1 MSLQKNDV
9 CTLTFTGYTAE
20 GAAVGRTEEGL
31 TVFVPQGAR
40 GDRARVQ
47 LLKVRKHYAFGRIVE
62 LLDPADCRREPDCPV
77 FSRCGGCDFRHLTYG
92 EELHSKALRVQDAMN
107 RLGGFSLPLP
117 EIVPSPLPDGY
128 RNKAMYPVAR
138 QEGHMV
144 FGFYRSRSHQLI
156 SFSQCRLQPQAF
168 SRVAEA
174 VCRWADRAQVSAWQE
189 ETGTGLLRHIYLRE
203 GQGGILLTLVCN
215 GDVLPEESLLIRLC
229 REAEPRLCGIVL
241 NENRERSNRIL
252 GTVCRTVWGE
262 GRLCDSLAGHG
273 FRLSPLSFYQVNHDQ
288 TEQLYAEIVRLA
300 APSGTDTVLDL
311 YCGVGTI
318 TLALAEHCRSV
329 TGVELVPEAIQD
341 AKDNAARNG
350 IQNARFFCADAG
362 QAAQKLAQEHFL
374 PECVVVDPPRK
385 GIDAAAVEAICAMQ
399 PQRIVYVACD
409 PASLARDARLLC
421 EQGGYRVDALKAFD
435 MFPKTANVETVCLLS
450 KTMERS

>member
-1 MSLQKNDV
+1 MSSQKNDI

-47 LLKVRKHYAFGRIVE
+47 LLKVRKHYAFGKIVE
-62 LLDPADCRREPDCPV
+62 LIQAANCRKEPDCPV
-77 FSRCGGCDFRHLTYG
+77 FSRCGGCDFRHLTYE

-138 QEGHMV
+138 QNGAMK

-156 SFSQCRLQPQAF
+156 PFPDCRLQPKAF
-168 SRVAEA
+168 SKVAEA
-174 VCRWADRAQVSAWQE
+174 VCRWADIARVSAWQE
-189 ETGTGLLRHIYLRE
+189 ETGNGLLRHIYLRE
-203 GQGGILLTLVCN
+203 GQGGILLTLVCSEMI
-215 GDVLPEESLLIRLC
+215 LPEEQLLIRLC
-229 REAEPRLCGIVL
+229 REAEPSLCGIVV
-241 NENRERSNRIL
+241 NENREKSNRIL
-252 GTVCRTVWGE
+252 GTVCRTLWGE
-262 GRLCDSLAGHG
+262 GRLCDTLAGHS
-273 FRLSPLSFYQVNHDQ
+273 FWLSPLSFYQVNHGQ

-300 APSGTDTVLDL
+300 APKGTDTVLDL

-329 TGVELVPEAIQD
+329 IGVELVPEAIVD

-350 IQNARFFCADAG
+350 MENVRFFCADAG
-362 QAAQKLAQEHFL
+362 QAAQKLAQEQFL
-374 PECVVVDPPRK
+374 PECIVVDPPRK
-385 GIDAAAVEAICAMQ
+385 GVDQAAIDAICAMQ
-399 PQRIVYVACD
+399 PKRIVYVACD

-421 EQGGYRVDALKAFD
+421 DQGGYQLAAVKAFD
-435 MFPKTANVETVCLLS
+435 MFPKTANVETVALLS
-450 KTMERS
+450 KGEIN